1 MKVAPKKL
9 SLAVLSLSFVTQA
22 YSMVGQ
28 INQSTDAKF
37 VPGELLVKV
46 KKGQTLPSGLLSSH
60 GIEVREEIPSRS
72 GMLLRVETDG
82 KSSLG
87 ALISKL
93 SSNPAIKFAEPN
105 YIYSIENVPND
116 PRFGE
121 LWGLN
126 NTGSNDPSRT
136 PGTEGADISA
146 FRAWEVESGAR
157 EIKVAVIDTGVEYT
171 HPDLTQTCGKTKPS

>member
-1 MKVAPKKL
+1 
-9 SLAVLSLSFVTQA
+9 
-22 YSMVGQ
+22 MVGQ

-105 YIYSIENVPND
+105 FYIYSIENVPND

-121 LWGLN
+121 LTKLN

-157 EIKVAVIDTGVEYT
+157 EIKEVAVIDTGVEYT
-171 HPDLTQTCGKTKPS
+171 PRFGRQTCGKTKPS